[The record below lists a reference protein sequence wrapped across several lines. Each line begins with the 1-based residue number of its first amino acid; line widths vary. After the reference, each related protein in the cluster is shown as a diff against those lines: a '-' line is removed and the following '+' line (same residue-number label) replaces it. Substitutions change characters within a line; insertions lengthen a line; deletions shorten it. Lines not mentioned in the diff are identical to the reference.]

1 MANLTRRHS
10 INMPGINFQG
20 FFSPAVAYA
29 SAANIETFSRSGTDG
44 QIGVFLA
51 SDNTLRTT
59 ALTAGL
65 EYYIAQAVTIDGAI
79 QVRRSNTLTFGSPET
94 VARKQV
100 YDAPQTQVD
109 TIGYNGTD
117 GDLGIDLVGGVQEF
131 VFSARDT
138 TPGNQ
143 PFPVEEARFVARSNS
158 TEDYDIVRDLV
169 ADFNNDFDFEE
180 NSDVGFA
187 YAEILSDGTTGVVA
201 PTASVIQGTANVVT
215 SAAHGLSVGDFI
227 NINGVLQ
234 KVTTVPTTTT
244 LVLDRQ
250 WPAASATGLTIQ
262 SVTIVNNTTVFGVR
276 ITALNNDI
284 NFVTGV
290 AEELSEAQVRTL
302 TQWKLGSGADYQV
315 AQMETNA
322 QIYNGET
329 TVNIAFREDW
339 GEAKDYVVEGGQY
352 DLYFLDYRKSV
363 RSVGAPLT
371 LETALGHI
379 IIAAPT
385 GAGTSPNDEL
395 DTVFGL

>member
-10 INMPGINFQG
+10 INMPGINYQG

-29 SAANIETFSRSGTDG
+29 SAANIEAFSRSGTDG
-44 QIGVFLA
+44 QIGVFNA
-51 SDNTLRTT
+51 DNTLRTT
-59 ALTAGL
+59 ALAAGNKF
-65 EYYIAQAVTIDGAI
+65 YIAQARSIDGEI
-79 QVRRSNTLTFGSPET
+79 QVRRSVELTFGGTDTE
-94 VARKQV
+94 ARKQV
-100 YDAPQTQVD
+100 YDAPATQVD

-117 GDLGIDLVGGVQEF
+117 GDLAIDLVGGVQEF

-143 PFPVEEARFVARSNS
+143 PFPVEEARYVARSNN
-158 TEDYDIVRDLV
+158 TTDYVIAKELV

-187 YAEILSDGTTGVVA
+187 FAELRSDGATGAVV
-201 PTASVIQGTANVVT
+201 PTASVIRGTANVT
-215 SAAHGLSVGDFI
+215 ASAAHGLSVGNFI
-227 NINGVLQ
+227 NIDSNLYRVQ
-234 KVTTVPTTTT
+234 TVPTTTT

-250 WPAASATGLTIQ
+250 WPGASATGLTIQ
-262 SVTIVNNTTVFGVR
+262 TVTVTNNTTQFGIR

-290 AEELSEAQVRTL
+290 AEELSEARIENT
-302 TQWKLGSGADYQV
+302 TAWKLGSGADYQV
-315 AQMETNA
+315 AQLEENA
-322 QIYNGET
+322 QVYNGET
-329 TVNIAFREDW
+329 TINTAFREDW
-339 GEAKDYVVEGGQY
+339 GEATDYVVDGGQY
-352 DLYFLDYRKSV
+352 DLFFLDYRKSV

-371 LETALGHI
+371 LETYLGHI
-379 IIAAPT
+379 IISAPT